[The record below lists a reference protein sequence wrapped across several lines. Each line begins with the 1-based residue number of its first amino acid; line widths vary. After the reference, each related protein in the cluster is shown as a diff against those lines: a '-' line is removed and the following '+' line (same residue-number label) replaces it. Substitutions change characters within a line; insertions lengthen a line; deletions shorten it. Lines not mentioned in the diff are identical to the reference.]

1 MKKLF
6 VILALLLLAVV
17 LSAGCIQEPE
27 SPPPH
32 QPPVLPET
40 PDAPPPP
47 TFKSVDEYLSLL
59 NEYYSLGLTEAEIQN
74 YAEELDTGYLKDAR
88 RGEGGIWV
96 DDVVGF
102 QTEVTRMLNLDPEI
116 HDELV
121 SQLQN
126 PWADEPDIVLPNE
139 GQENTDTSTG
149 ETVEVT
155 PLPEVPSKPMLPTTL
170 ISSVEEHVAEL
181 AEQNKISVTD
191 SQISAVADELK
202 NGYLKHTV
210 HNGLSYEVTDY
221 MEFKEETLRIL
232 QTL

>member
-1 MKKLF
+1 MKKQF
-6 VILALLLLAVV
+6 VILVFLLLTVIFA
-17 LSAGCIQEPE
+17 AGCIQEPE
-27 SPPPH
+27 TPPPH
-32 QPPVLPET
+32 QPPVIPET

-59 NEYYSLGLTEAEIQN
+59 NEYYSLGLTEEEILQ
-74 YAEELDTGYLKDAR
+74 YADELDTGYLKDAR
-88 RGEGGIWV
+88 RGDGGIWV

-126 PWADEPDIVLPNE
+126 PWANDSDVILPEDDPDN
-139 GQENTDTSTG
+139 G
-149 ETVEVT
+149 EIEVT
-155 PLPEVPSKPMLPTTL
+155 PIPGTPAKPLLPTTL
-170 ISSVEEHVAEL
+170 ISDVEKHVADV
-181 AEQNKISVTD
+181 AERNEISVTD
-191 SQISAVADELK
+191 AQVSAVAEELK

-210 HNGLSYEVTDY
+210 YNGLSYEVTDY